1 LNKTEEINEWL
12 SRQLVLR
19 GSWITIEFYP
29 ELVQVFDKA
38 LACQSIY
45 FHYLLANDLG
55 ENLPL
60 KTAALH
66 PIKA

>member
-1 LNKTEEINEWL
+1 MNKTEEVNEWL

-38 LACQSIY
+38 LACQSTCSI
-45 FHYLLANDLG
+45 AS
-55 ENLPL
+55 LPTIWV
-60 KTAALH
+60 KISH
-66 PIKA
+66 